1 MNTIHAEQIP
11 PDTTAREFLD
21 SLGGSQE
28 EVVYVQN
35 GTPRLV
41 LVPARVLEQR
51 ESAKRE
57 FFRKVDE
64 LRQRNPGV
72 DSEEVLAD
80 LEALDEER

>member
-11 PDTTAREFLD
+11 PDTSAREFLD

-28 EVVYVQN
+28 EYVYVQG

-41 LVPARVLEQR
+41 LMPARVLEER

-57 FFRKVDE
+57 FFRRVDE
-64 LRQRNPGV
+64 LRARNPDI
-72 DSEEVLAD
+72 DSDEVLVE
-80 LEALDEER
+80 LEELDHDR